1 MTRGP
6 EELPPPA
13 ASPDDIR
20 RAADEIMARAEFRQ
34 PPQSL
39 YERAQEWL
47 ADRLDDL
54 IRALFEGGRSSIFA
68 WLAIAVIV
76 GVIAFLVYRI
86 VSSMARNPDAEADLS
101 VVTERRRPATD
112 WEREAETHAAAGRW
126 RDALRCRYRA
136 LVARLATMGAVDEV
150 PGRTAGEYR
159 VELRRTRPDAA
170 PAFGSATD
178 LFERAWYGHRP
189 MGADEEAAF
198 RDLANEVVEESRR

>member
-1 MTRGP
+1 MAGP

-20 RAADEIMARAEFRQ
+20 RAADEVMARPEFQQ
-34 PPQSL
+34 PPKSF

-54 IRALFEGGRSSIFA
+54 IQALFEGGRSSILA
-68 WLAIAVIV
+68 WLAIGVIV
-76 GVIAFLVYRI
+76 GVIAFLIYRI
-86 VSSMARNPDAEADLS
+86 VSGMARNPAAEAQLS
-101 VVTERRRPATD
+101 IVTERRRPATD
-112 WEREAETHAAAGRW
+112 WEREADAHAAAGRW

-170 PAFGSATD
+170 PAFGSATE

-189 MGADEEAAF
+189 MGADDEATF
-198 RDLANEVVEESRR
+198 RELADEVVEESKR